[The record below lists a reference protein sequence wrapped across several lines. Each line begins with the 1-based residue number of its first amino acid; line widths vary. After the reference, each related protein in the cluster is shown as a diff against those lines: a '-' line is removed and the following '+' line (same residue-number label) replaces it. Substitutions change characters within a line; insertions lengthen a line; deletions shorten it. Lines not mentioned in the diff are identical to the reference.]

1 MSFLFRL
8 GVITISHQ
16 KIDLHLHSNASDG
29 LYSPSELI
37 RIVSTAGVKVAALT
51 DHDTTVGLREA
62 EHMAIQ
68 MGIEFVPGVEISTVT
83 GDHEIHILGYYPRR
97 YDELDVAFKK
107 LRQDRYRRMEMMVDK
122 LKGYGFKVKLED
134 LLFESGGAAPGRLHL
149 ARLLLKN
156 KYVHSLD
163 QAFSLYLRHD
173 RPAFVPREGLTTDE
187 AIDLLV
193 KAGAIPVIAHPG
205 TKDTIIIEKLISKG
219 LKGIEVYHPDHSTGL
234 AGKWLEFALSKG
246 LIATGGSDY
255 HGDTNNFKQYP
266 VHHAVDY
273 SLFEGLKTLHIQQYD

>member
-1 MSFLFRL
+1 M
-8 GVITISHQ
+8 TNISLK

-29 LYSPSELI
+29 IFSPSELI
-37 RIVSTAGVKVAALT
+37 RIVATAGIRAAALT
-51 DHDTTVGLREA
+51 DHDSTAGLREA
-62 EHMAIQ
+62 AHTAIQ

-97 YDELDVAFKK
+97 YDELEVALNK
-107 LRQDRYRRMEMMVDK
+107 LRQDRYRRMEMMINK

-149 ARLLLKN
+149 ARLLLKR

-163 QAFSLYLRHD
+163 QAFSLYLRYD
-173 RPAFVPREGLTTDE
+173 RPVFVPREGLTTVE
-187 AIDLLV
+187 AVDLLV
-193 KAGAIPVIAHPG
+193 AAGAIPVIAHPG
-205 TKDTIIIEKLISKG
+205 TTGTKIIEKLISKG
-219 LKGIEVYHPDHSTGL
+219 LKGIEVYHPDHSTCL
-234 AGKWLEFALSKG
+234 AGKWLEFTLPKG

-255 HGDTNNFKQYP
+255 HGDTNNIKQYP

-273 SLFEGLKTLHIQQYD
+273 SLFEGLKKLHFQLDG